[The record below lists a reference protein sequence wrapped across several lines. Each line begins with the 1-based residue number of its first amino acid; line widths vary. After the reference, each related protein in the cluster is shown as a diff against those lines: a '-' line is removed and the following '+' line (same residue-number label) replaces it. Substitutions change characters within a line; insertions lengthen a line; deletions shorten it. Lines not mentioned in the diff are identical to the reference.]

1 VIKYISRVSFF
12 APACAPYYG
21 SRENCH
27 PAVDVLCF
35 ARCNC
40 FSNSS
45 TPRKIAD
52 RACEWSLV
60 LIYEYVGNPHTHTLF
75 SDGEGS
81 HEEIAQAALQTD
93 LDFVFVTDHN
103 VYVSGL
109 DGYRYQGEKRVLLLV
124 GEEIHDQQRD
134 PQKNHLLAFEA
145 RQEMAHLA
153 HDTQNLIDQIR
164 LAKGTAFLAHPVDP
178 DAPLINNDDLSWVDW
193 DIDGYA
199 GLEIWNFMSE
209 FKGLLSTFRK
219 ALGYINHPERIGRGP
234 FPAALARWD
243 EMLAKGKRVA
253 IIGGADAHAT
263 TVVHGPLKRVVF
275 PYEFLFRTVNT
286 HLLTTKPLNG
296 KVAHDRRLLHESMR
310 KGRCFVGYD
319 LPAPTRG
326 FRFTAE
332 TDAGRVQMGETATA
346 HIGVTLQ
353 VRLPRRAEIR
363 LLHNGEELKVW
374 QHAEAAVHLVKQ
386 PGAYRVEVYLL
397 FEGERRTWILSNP
410 IYVM

>member
-1 VIKYISRVSFF
+1 
-12 APACAPYYG
+12 
-21 SRENCH
+21 
-27 PAVDVLCF
+27 
-35 ARCNC
+35 
-40 FSNSS
+40 
-45 TPRKIAD
+45 
-52 RACEWSLV
+52 
-60 LIYEYVGNPHTHTLF
+60 LIYEYVGNTHTHTLF

-81 HEEIAQAALQTD
+81 HEEIAHAALQAN

-124 GEEIHDQQRD
+124 GEEIHDQIRD

-145 RQEMAHLA
+145 RQEMAHHA

-193 DIDGYA
+193 DVDGYA

-209 FKGLLSTFRK
+209 FKGLLSTIRK

-243 EMLAKGKRVA
+243 ELLAKGKRVA

-263 TVVHGPLKRVVF
+263 TVVYGPLKRVVF

-286 HLLTTKPLNG
+286 HLLTTRPMNG
-296 KVAHDRRLLHESMR
+296 KIDHDRRLLLESLR

-332 TDAGRVQMGETATA
+332 TDAGRIQMGETATA
-346 HIGVTLQ
+346 RIGVTLQ

-374 QHAEAAVHLVKQ
+374 QHAEAAVHLIKQ
-386 PGAYRVEVYLL
+386 PGAYRVEVYLH